1 LGVLA
6 PAGGGDELASR
17 YPGGDTCLSLGPGGP
32 AGGGIAQP
40 LLAHHSVVELTQD
53 VL

>member
-1 LGVLA
+1 LGALA
-6 PAGGGDELASR
+6 LAGGRDELARR
-17 YPGGDTCLSLGPGGP
+17 YPGGDKCLSLGPGGP

-40 LLAHHSVVELTQD
+40 LLAHHSVVQLTQD